1 MNIVITGASTGIGYQ
16 TALQFAYTYHN
27 RIICLSRN
35 VENMK
40 KLHDEVYRKNPA
52 ARLMILEMDLE
63 HFDEEKIKNVIEDYQ
78 LEQIDVLIN
87 NAGCLIKKP
96 FEELTNADWIT
107 TYTVNVIGVA
117 TMTRILMPWLEN
129 KNKRTHIVNISSMG
143 GVQGS
148 SKFAGLSAYSS
159 SKGALCTLTE
169 CMAEE
174 FKDKNIAVNC
184 LALGS
189 VQTEMLG
196 KAFPGYQAPLQ
207 PDEMARY
214 IYDFA
219 INGAKYFNGKIIPVS
234 LSTP

>member
-16 TALQFAYTYHN
+16 TALLFAATYHN
-27 RIICLSRN
+27 RVICLSRN
-35 VENMK
+35 VEKMK
-40 KLHDEVYRKNPA
+40 KLHDEVYRRNPA
-52 ARLMILEMDLE
+52 ARLMILEMDIE
-63 HFDEEKIKNVIEDYQ
+63 HFDQNKIKNVIDDYQ

-96 FEELTNADWIT
+96 FDQLTDADWLT

-117 TMTRILMPWLEN
+117 RLVRTLMPWLEN
-129 KNKRTHIVNISSMG
+129 KSTRTHIVNISSMG
-143 GVQGS
+143 GVQGT

-159 SKGALCTLTE
+159 SKGALSVLTE

-174 FKDKNIAVNC
+174 FKEKNIAVNC

-189 VQTEMLG
+189 VQTEMLSA
-196 KAFPGYQAPLQ
+196 AFPGYEAPLQ
-207 PDEMARY
+207 PDEMAKY

-219 INGAKYFNGKIIPVS
+219 INGSKYFNGKILQVS